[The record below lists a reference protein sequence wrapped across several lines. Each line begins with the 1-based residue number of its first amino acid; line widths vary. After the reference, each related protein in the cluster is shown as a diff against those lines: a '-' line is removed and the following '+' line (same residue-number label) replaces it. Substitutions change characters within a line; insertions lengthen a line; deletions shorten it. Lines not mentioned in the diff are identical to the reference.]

1 MQVSLM
7 EFIEDHRADALELW
21 IRSHL
26 SKQQGLGDKL
36 DPRLCRFH
44 ALKTYLVTDFTAQL
58 NPALLGNACSQK
70 SGRDTAWLEDD
81 DLSLH

>member
-1 MQVSLM
+1 MQVPLM

-21 IRSHL
+21 VRSHL
-26 SKQQGLGDKL
+26 PKQQGLGDKL
-36 DPRLCRFH
+36 DARLRGFD